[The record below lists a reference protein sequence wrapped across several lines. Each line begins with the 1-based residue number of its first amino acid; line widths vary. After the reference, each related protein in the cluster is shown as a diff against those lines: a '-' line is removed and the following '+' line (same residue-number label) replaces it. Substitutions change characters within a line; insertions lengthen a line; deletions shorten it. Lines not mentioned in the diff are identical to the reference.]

1 MNELEKSIEKTI
13 ESSDLQNLSMDLT
26 EVVIDSVLED
36 GLLKDI
42 PIVGTIVG
50 LSKFGMKLQERI
62 LLSKVFNL
70 LQQLG
75 HTTIEERQAFLKKVE
90 SSETYNKKVGAA
102 LILILD
108 KLSDLEKPTII
119 GKLFAAAI
127 KNEIDYQTFLR
138 ISNIIENIFL
148 PDLDYAKKLKQG
160 QEIDIQIKEELFRVG
175 LMKRTMF
182 GQIQTDGSNEY
193 YLNDLAHK
201 LINILEN

>member
-70 LQQLG
+70 LQQLD

-90 SSETYNKKVGAA
+90 SSETYNKKVGTA

-148 PDLDYAKKLKQG
+148 PDLDYVKKLKQG